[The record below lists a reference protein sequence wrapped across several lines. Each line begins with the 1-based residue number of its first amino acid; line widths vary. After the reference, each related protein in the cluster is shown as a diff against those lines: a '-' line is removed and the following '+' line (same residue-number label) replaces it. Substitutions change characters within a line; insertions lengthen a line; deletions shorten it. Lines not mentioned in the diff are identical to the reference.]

1 VTAIEFRDLKTTE
14 DLSRVVEIEK
24 RIWGYTTGDD
34 VVPLPILAVTAHR
47 GAVLVGAF
55 AGDEMVGFVY
65 SIPAIHAGRL
75 SHWSHMMGVV
85 TPYRGSGLGH
95 QLKAIQ
101 RERALALG
109 IDLVEWTYDPLLAL
123 NAHLNFAKL
132 GVVVEEYEEN
142 IYGLSSSP
150 LHGDLPTDRFI
161 AQWWIRTRRVEDR
174 LAGRGAAPTA
184 EGAVP
189 VNTVRLVGR
198 WGACR
203 DVDLASE
210 ADHLLV
216 RVPTAFLGMLE
227 GAPDLAH
234 EWRLQ
239 TRAIF
244 TTYFP
249 RGYRAV
255 EFLFDK
261 TAGHGAYVLEREGRP
276 GDREGRRTD

>member
-1 VTAIEFRDLKTTE
+1 VTAIEFRDLTTTE
-14 DLSRVVEIEK
+14 EFSRVVDLET
-24 RIWGYTTGDD
+24 RIWGYATRED
-34 VVPLPILAVTAHR
+34 VVPLPILAATAHR

-65 SIPAIHAGRL
+65 SIPAIHEGRL
-75 SHWSHMMGVV
+75 SHWSHMMGV
-85 TPYRGSGLGH
+85 TPPYRGSGLGH

-101 RERALALG
+101 RERVLALG

-132 GVVVEEYEEN
+132 GVIVEEYEEN

-161 AQWWIRTRRVEDR
+161 AQWWIRTRRVEER
-174 LAGRGAAPTA
+174 LAGAGAPQAPDR
-184 EGAVP
+184 AVP
-189 VNTVRLVGR
+189 VNAVKLVGR

-203 DVDLASE
+203 DVDLAAD

-227 GAPDLAH
+227 GAPDIAR
-234 EWRLQ
+234 EWRRQ

-244 TTYFP
+244 TTYFR
-249 RGYRAV
+249 RGYRAA

-261 TAGHGAYVLEREGRP
+261 TAGHGTYLLARDGRGP
-276 GDREGRRTD
+276 GPNSQG